1 MTKGFSNERAI
12 FDASQNGCPMDIQV
26 SEPERMGCLSIFFTN
41 LSNTIMIW
49 LLSLSLILVDTLP
62 NEQALYQS
70 LDSFYYQQTKAELSE
85 FDLTT
90 KNQWL
95 KYLPTLGL
103 NYTLEGQP
111 HPTVSWSSN
120 LIYTSQKDKE
130 RKQAKRTSI
139 QQKNDLKKQTDQLRL
154 KTLLK
159 EYHFREEELHSLEQ
173 SFEIDSILFEI
184 KKDQEKNIQISPVE
198 LLQAQQQFLKRK
210 QSLQQTYFNLKK
222 LKFQILELARF
233 KE

>member
-1 MTKGFSNERAI
+1 MF
-12 FDASQNGCPMDIQV
+12 
-26 SEPERMGCLSIFFTN
+26 L
-41 LSNTIMIW
+41 
-49 LLSLSLILVDTLP
+49 LLSLSLILSDTLP
-62 NEQALYQS
+62 SEQVLYQS
-70 LDSFYYQQTKAELSE
+70 LDSFYHHQTKADLSE

-103 NYTLEGQP
+103 SYTLEGQP
-111 HPTVSWSSN
+111 RPTISWSSN

-139 QQKNDLKKQTDQLRL
+139 QQKNDLKKQADQLHL
-154 KTLLK
+154 TTL
-159 EYHFREEELHSLEQ
+159 YFREKEIVDLEN

-198 LLQAQQQFLKRK
+198 LLQAKQQFLKRR
-210 QSLQQTYFNLKK
+210 QSLQQTYFNLEK
-222 LKFQILELARF
+222 LKFQILELARYQ